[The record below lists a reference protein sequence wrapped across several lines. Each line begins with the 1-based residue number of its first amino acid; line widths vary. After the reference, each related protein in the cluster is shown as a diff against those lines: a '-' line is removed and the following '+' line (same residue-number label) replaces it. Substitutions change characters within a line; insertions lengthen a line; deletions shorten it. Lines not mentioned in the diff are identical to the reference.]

1 MDTCNKN
8 ASLSSEEEKKL
19 SLFQKAIEARNFHY
33 ENFTKWQT
41 FFYVAVGSVL
51 VAYCALLT
59 GRQDIAAENTE
70 IYCVL
75 LKLLPIIGYVFS
87 LIWLCSSRG
96 YTLWWNSYMSLVKYF
111 EQKHILKKKD
121 EDESDMTLAVF
132 NVADKQSFSRE
143 SYVDLT
149 SGANFSTSRL
159 SNAMAL
165 VSTLAWSWVC
175 VSVLW
180 EMGALEDACW
190 ACALTW
196 GGSWCVRI
204 AFPSDLSGMRDV
216 RSHALL
222 SDKTEDCGSKTE
234 KKLYSK
240 FKAILRFLCKNRF
253 RLVCKTVRCVFRIL
267 LFPVLIGA
275 LLALPNFCSKEE
287 TVETV
292 KIPGKTYAF
301 GKYEVTQAQYQAVT
315 GENPSEFKVPN
326 LPVTNVSW
334 DDAREFC
341 RKLTER
347 ERAAGRI
354 SKNQEYRLPTVAEW
368 QHACRAGT
376 TTRFYTG
383 DSEEDLARAA
393 WYKGNSGGRPC
404 PVGLKEPNAFGLCD
418 MHGNVGEW
426 IHNNSA
432 WHLFLGGTYFNSAED
447 EFKRCQVPVELGSF
461 GYRYGNVGFRVV
473 LDDVE

>member
-8 ASLSSEEEKKL
+8 ASLSTEEEKKL

-180 EMGALEDACW
+180 EMGHWMTLGW

-204 AFPSDLSGMRDV
+204 AFPSDLSGMCDV

-234 KKLYSK
+234 KKGFSGFDRTKLQK
-240 FKAILRFLCKNRF
+240 LAAK
-253 RLVCKTVRCVFRIL
+253 VFRIL

-334 DDAREFC
+334 DEAREFC

-354 SKNQEYRLPTVAEW
+354 SENQEYRLPTVAEW

-376 TTRFYTG
+376 TTKFYTG

-404 PVGLKEPNAFGLCD
+404 PVGMKEPNAFGLCD

-426 IHNNSA
+426 IHDNSA

-473 LDDVE
+473 LDGVE

>member
-111 EQKHILKKKD
+111 EQKHILKG
-121 EDESDMTLAVF
+121 DMTLAVF
-132 NVADKQSFSRE
+132 NVADRRSFRRE
-143 SYVDLT
+143 SCFDLT

-180 EMGALEDACW
+180 EMGHWRTLGL

-204 AFPSDLSGMRDV
+204 VFPSDLSGMRDV

-222 SDKTEDCGSKTE
+222 SDKTECCGSKTE
-234 KKLYSK
+234 KKGFSGFDWTKLQK
-240 FKAILRFLCKNRF
+240 LTAK
-253 RLVCKTVRCVFRIL
+253 VFRIL

-275 LLALPNFCSKEE
+275 LLAFPNFCSKEE
-287 TVETV
+287 AVETV

-354 SKNQEYRLPTVAEW
+354 SENQEYRLPTAEEW

-376 TTRFYTG
+376 TTKFYTG

-404 PVGLKEPNAFGLCD
+404 PVGMKEPNAFGLCD

-461 GYRYGNVGFRVV
+461 GYRYANVGFRVV

>member
-111 EQKHILKKKD
+111 EQKHILKG
-121 EDESDMTLAVF
+121 DMTLAVF
-132 NVADKQSFSRE
+132 NVADRRSFRRE
-143 SYVDLT
+143 NCFDLT

-180 EMGALEDACW
+180 EMGHW
-190 ACALTW
+190 MTFGSACALTW
-196 GGSWCVRI
+196 GGSRCVRI
-204 AFPSDLSGMRDV
+204 AFPSDLSEMCDV
-216 RSHALL
+216 GSNAPL
-222 SDKTEDCGSKTE
+222 SGKTECCGSKTE
-234 KKLYSK
+234 KKGFSGFDWTKLQK
-240 FKAILRFLCKNRF
+240 
-253 RLVCKTVRCVFRIL
+253 LVAKVFRIL

-275 LLALPNFCSKEE
+275 LLALPNFCSK
-287 TVETV
+287 
-292 KIPGKTYAF
+292 

-334 DDAREFC
+334 DEAREFC

-354 SKNQEYRLPTVAEW
+354 SENQEYRLPTVAEW

-376 TTRFYTG
+376 TTKFYTG

-461 GYRYGNVGFRVV
+461 GYRYANVGFRVV

>member
-1 MDTCNKN
+1 M
-8 ASLSSEEEKKL
+8 
-19 SLFQKAIEARNFHY
+19 
-33 ENFTKWQT
+33 
-41 FFYVAVGSVL
+41 
-51 VAYCALLT
+51 
-59 GRQDIAAENTE
+59 
-70 IYCVL
+70 
-75 LKLLPIIGYVFS
+75 
-87 LIWLCSSRG
+87 
-96 YTLWWNSYMSLVKYF
+96 
-111 EQKHILKKKD
+111 
-121 EDESDMTLAVF
+121 
-132 NVADKQSFSRE
+132 
-143 SYVDLT
+143 
-149 SGANFSTSRL
+149 
-159 SNAMAL
+159 
-165 VSTLAWSWVC
+165 
-175 VSVLW
+175 
-180 EMGALEDACW
+180 
-190 ACALTW
+190 
-196 GGSWCVRI
+196 RI

-234 KKLYSK
+234 KKGFSGFDWTKLQK
-240 FKAILRFLCKNRF
+240 LAAK
-253 RLVCKTVRCVFRIL
+253 VFRIL

-275 LLALPNFCSKEE
+275 LLALPNFSSKEE

-354 SKNQEYRLPTVAEW
+354 SENQEYRLPTWREW
-368 QHACRAGT
+368 THACRAGT
-376 TTRFYTG
+376 TTKFYTG

-404 PVGLKEPNAFGLCD
+404 PVGMKEPNAFGLCD
-418 MHGNVGEW
+418 MHGNVVEW

-461 GYRYGNVGFRVV
+461 GYRYANVGFRVV

>member
-132 NVADKQSFSRE
+132 NVADRRSFRRE
-143 SYVDLT
+143 SCFDLT

-204 AFPSDLSGMRDV
+204 AFPSDLSEMCDV
-216 RSHALL
+216 GSNAPL
-222 SDKTEDCGSKTE
+222 SGKTECCGSKTE
-234 KKLYSK
+234 KKGFSGFDWTKLQK
-240 FKAILRFLCKNRF
+240 
-253 RLVCKTVRCVFRIL
+253 LVAKVFRIL

-334 DDAREFC
+334 DEAREFC

-354 SKNQEYRLPTVAEW
+354 SENQEYRLPTVAEW

-376 TTRFYTG
+376 TTKFYTG

-404 PVGLKEPNAFGLCD
+404 PVGMKEPNAFGLCD

-461 GYRYGNVGFRVV
+461 GYRYANVGFRVV

>member
-96 YTLWWNSYMSLVKYF
+96 YTLWWNSYMSLVKHF
-111 EQKHILKKKD
+111 EQKHILKG
-121 EDESDMTLAVF
+121 DMTLAVF
-132 NVADKQSFSRE
+132 NVADKQSFRRE
-143 SYVDLT
+143 NCFDLT

-180 EMGALEDACW
+180 EMGHWMTLIL

-204 AFPSDLSGMRDV
+204 AFPSDLSGMCDV
-216 RSHALL
+216 GSNAPL
-222 SDKTEDCGSKTE
+222 SGKTECCGSKTE
-234 KKLYSK
+234 KKGFSGFDWTKLQK
-240 FKAILRFLCKNRF
+240 LTAK
-253 RLVCKTVRCVFRIL
+253 VFRIL

-354 SKNQEYRLPTVAEW
+354 SENQEYRLPTAEEW

-376 TTRFYTG
+376 TTKFYTG

-393 WYKGNSGGRPC
+393 WYKGTAAADRTPW
-404 PVGLKEPNAFGLCD
+404 A
-418 MHGNVGEW
+418 
-426 IHNNSA
+426 
-432 WHLFLGGTYFNSAED
+432 
-447 EFKRCQVPVELGSF
+447 
-461 GYRYGNVGFRVV
+461 
-473 LDDVE
+473 

>member
-121 EDESDMTLAVF
+121 EDEIDMTLAVF

-180 EMGALEDACW
+180 GMGHWRTLVL

-216 RSHALL
+216 RSNAPL
-222 SDKTEDCGSKTE
+222 SDKTECCGSKTE
-234 KKLYSK
+234 KKENWE
-240 FKAILRFLCKNRF
+240 KA
-253 RLVCKTVRCVFRIL
+253 RCVFRIL
-267 LFPVLIGA
+267 LFPVLIEA
-275 LLALPNFCSKEE
+275 LLALPNFSSKEE

-404 PVGLKEPNAFGLCD
+404 PVGMKEPNAFGLCD

-426 IHNNSA
+426 IHDNSA

>member
-96 YTLWWNSYMSLVKYF
+96 YTLWWNSYMSLVKHF

-180 EMGALEDACW
+180 EMGHWMTLGL

-204 AFPSDLSGMRDV
+204 AFPSDLSEMCDV
-216 RSHALL
+216 GSHALL
-222 SDKTEDCGSKTE
+222 SDKTECCGSKTE
-234 KKLYSK
+234 KKGFSGFDWTKLQK
-240 FKAILRFLCKNRF
+240 LAAK
-253 RLVCKTVRCVFRIL
+253 VFRIL

-287 TVETV
+287 IVETV

-334 DDAREFC
+334 DEAREFC

-354 SKNQEYRLPTVAEW
+354 SENQEYRLPTVAEW

-376 TTRFYTG
+376 TTKFYTG

-404 PVGLKEPNAFGLCD
+404 PVGMKEPNAFGLCD

-426 IHNNSA
+426 IHDNSA

-461 GYRYGNVGFRVV
+461 GYRYANVGFRVV

>member
-180 EMGALEDACW
+180 EMGHW
-190 ACALTW
+190 MTFGSACALTW
-196 GGSWCVRI
+196 GGSRCVRI
-204 AFPSDLSGMRDV
+204 AFPSDLSEMCDV
-216 RSHALL
+216 GSNAPL
-222 SDKTEDCGSKTE
+222 SGKTECCGSKTE
-234 KKLYSK
+234 KKGFSGFDWTKLQK
-240 FKAILRFLCKNRF
+240 
-253 RLVCKTVRCVFRIL
+253 LVAKVFRIL

-334 DDAREFC
+334 DEAREFC

-354 SKNQEYRLPTVAEW
+354 SENQEYRLPTVAEW

-376 TTRFYTG
+376 TTKFYTG

-404 PVGLKEPNAFGLCD
+404 PVGMKEPNAFGLCD

-426 IHNNSA
+426 IHDNSA

-461 GYRYGNVGFRVV
+461 GYRYANVGFRVV

>member
-180 EMGALEDACW
+180 EMGHW
-190 ACALTW
+190 MTFGSACALTW
-196 GGSWCVRI
+196 GGSRCVRI
-204 AFPSDLSGMRDV
+204 AFPSDLSEMCDV
-216 RSHALL
+216 GSNAPL
-222 SDKTEDCGSKTE
+222 SGKTECCGSKTE
-234 KKLYSK
+234 KKGFSGFDWTKLQK
-240 FKAILRFLCKNRF
+240 
-253 RLVCKTVRCVFRIL
+253 LVAKVFRIL

-315 GENPSEFKVPN
+315 GENPSRFKGLI
-326 LPVTNVSW
+326 LPVTNVSVT
-334 DDAREFC
+334 DAREFC

-347 ERAAGRI
+347 ERALGRI
-354 SKNQEYRLPTVAEW
+354 SENQEYRLPTVAEW

-376 TTRFYTG
+376 TTKFYTG

-461 GYRYGNVGFRVV
+461 GYRYANVGFRVV

>member
-111 EQKHILKKKD
+111 EQKHILKG
-121 EDESDMTLAVF
+121 DMTLAVF
-132 NVADKQSFSRE
+132 NVADRRSFRRE
-143 SYVDLT
+143 NCFDLT

-222 SDKTEDCGSKTE
+222 SDKTECCGSKTE
-234 KKLYSK
+234 KKGFSGFDWTKLQK
-240 FKAILRFLCKNRF
+240 
-253 RLVCKTVRCVFRIL
+253 LVAKVFRIL

-292 KIPGKTYAF
+292 KIPGKPYAF
-301 GKYEVTQAQYQAVT
+301 GVFEVTQAQYQAVT
-315 GENPSEFKVPN
+315 GENPSEFKGSN

-334 DDAREFC
+334 VNVRAFC
-341 RKLTER
+341 EKLTER
-347 ERAAGRI
+347 ERALGRI
-354 SKNQEYRLPTVAEW
+354 SENQEYRLPTVAEW
-368 QHACRAGT
+368 QHACCAGT
-376 TTRFYTG
+376 TTKFYTG

-393 WYKGNSGGRPC
+393 WYEGNSGGRPH

-418 MHGNVGEW
+418 MLGNVGEW

-432 WHLFLGGTYFNSAED
+432 WHLFLGGTYFDSAEG

-461 GYRYGNVGFRVV
+461 GYRYANVGFRVV

>member
-111 EQKHILKKKD
+111 EQKHILKG
-121 EDESDMTLAVF
+121 DMTLAVF
-132 NVADKQSFSRE
+132 NVADRRSFRRE
-143 SYVDLT
+143 SCFDLT

-180 EMGALEDACW
+180 EMGALEDACL

-204 AFPSDLSGMRDV
+204 VFPSDLSGMRDV
-216 RSHALL
+216 RSNASL
-222 SDKTEDCGSKTE
+222 SVKTECCGSKAV
-234 KKLYSK
+234 KKLCLK
-240 FKAILRFLCKNRF
+240 FKARLRFLCRNRF
-253 RLVCKTVRCVFRIL
+253 RLVCKIVRCVFRML

-301 GKYEVTQAQYQAVT
+301 GVFEVTQAQYQAVT

-334 DDAREFC
+334 DEAREFC

-347 ERAAGRI
+347 ERALGRI
-354 SKNQEYRLPTVAEW
+354 SENQEYRLPTVAEW

-376 TTRFYTG
+376 TTKFYTG

-393 WYKGNSGGRPC
+393 WYKGKSGGRPC
-404 PVGLKEPNAFGLCD
+404 PVGMKEPNAFGLCD

-461 GYRYGNVGFRVV
+461 GYRYANVGFRVV

>member
-96 YTLWWNSYMSLVKYF
+96 YTLWWNSYMSLVKHF
-111 EQKHILKKKD
+111 EQKHILKD
-121 EDESDMTLAVF
+121 DMTLAVF
-132 NVADKQSFSRE
+132 NVADKQSFRRE
-143 SYVDLT
+143 NCFDLT

-180 EMGALEDACW
+180 EMGALEDACL

-204 AFPSDLSGMRDV
+204 VFPSDLSGMRDV

-222 SDKTEDCGSKTE
+222 SDKTECCGSKTE
-234 KKLYSK
+234 KKGFSGFDWTKLQK
-240 FKAILRFLCKNRF
+240 LTAK
-253 RLVCKTVRCVFRIL
+253 VFRIL

-315 GENPSEFKVPN
+315 GENPSEFKVLN

-354 SKNQEYRLPTVAEW
+354 SENQEYRLPTAEEW

-404 PVGLKEPNAFGLCD
+404 PVGMKEPNAFGLCD

-426 IHNNSA
+426 IHDNSA

>member
-111 EQKHILKKKD
+111 EQKHILKG
-121 EDESDMTLAVF
+121 DMTLAVF
-132 NVADKQSFSRE
+132 NVADRRSFRRE
-143 SYVDLT
+143 NCFDLT

-222 SDKTEDCGSKTE
+222 SDKTECCGSKTE
-234 KKLYSK
+234 KKGFSGFDWTKLQK
-240 FKAILRFLCKNRF
+240 LTAK
-253 RLVCKTVRCVFRIL
+253 VFRIL

-287 TVETV
+287 IVETV

-315 GENPSEFKVPN
+315 GENPSEFKGSN
-326 LPVTNVSW
+326 LPVTTVSW
-334 DDAREFC
+334 DEAREFC

-354 SKNQEYRLPTVAEW
+354 SENQEYRLPTVAEW

-376 TTRFYTG
+376 TTKFYTG

-404 PVGLKEPNAFGLCD
+404 PVGMKEPNAFGLCD

-426 IHNNSA
+426 LDGT
-432 WHLFLGGTYFNSAED
+432 WTWLGGTYFNSAED

-461 GYRYGNVGFRVV
+461 GYRYANVGFRVV

>member
-111 EQKHILKKKD
+111 EQKHILKG
-121 EDESDMTLAVF
+121 DMTLAVF
-132 NVADKQSFSRE
+132 NVADRRSFRRE
-143 SYVDLT
+143 SCFDLT

-180 EMGALEDACW
+180 EMGALEDACL

-204 AFPSDLSGMRDV
+204 VFPSDLSGMRDV
-216 RSHALL
+216 RSNASL
-222 SDKTEDCGSKTE
+222 SVKTECCGSKAV
-234 KKLYSK
+234 KKLCLK
-240 FKAILRFLCKNRF
+240 FKARLRFLCRNRF
-253 RLVCKTVRCVFRIL
+253 RLVCKIV
-267 LFPVLIGA
+267 
-275 LLALPNFCSKEE
+275 
-287 TVETV
+287 
-292 KIPGKTYAF
+292 
-301 GKYEVTQAQYQAVT
+301 
-315 GENPSEFKVPN
+315 
-326 LPVTNVSW
+326 
-334 DDAREFC
+334 
-341 RKLTER
+341 
-347 ERAAGRI
+347 
-354 SKNQEYRLPTVAEW
+354 
-368 QHACRAGT
+368 
-376 TTRFYTG
+376 
-383 DSEEDLARAA
+383 
-393 WYKGNSGGRPC
+393 
-404 PVGLKEPNAFGLCD
+404 
-418 MHGNVGEW
+418 
-426 IHNNSA
+426 
-432 WHLFLGGTYFNSAED
+432 
-447 EFKRCQVPVELGSF
+447 
-461 GYRYGNVGFRVV
+461 
-473 LDDVE
+473 